1 MRVIITGGAGFIG
14 QRLTDALIEK
24 GHQITVFDHHP
35 PSSGVAFVQVDLAGQ
50 ELPAELFQNVDAII
64 HLAGRNIFARWNQQV
79 KKQIYDSR
87 IVGTRGLVKSLSKLA
102 RKPEVFIS
110 ASAVGFYGDRGEE
123 NMDESSTQGSD
134 FLAKVCTDW
143 EKEALVA
150 RNYGIRT
157 VQVRTAPVLGAGGLL
172 AKVAPLYKLGL
183 GGPLGS
189 GNHWFPWVH
198 LRDIVNIYVS
208 ALENSDIRGP
218 VNACSPHLVRNIEFS
233 RVLAQIMHR
242 PHLFKVPRWA
252 VRLVF
257 GDLADVVLSSQ
268 KVHPAV
274 LTRTGYQFVF
284 PYIRKALETLYR

>member
-87 IVGTRGLVKSLSKLA
+87 ILGTRSLVKSLAKLA

-123 NMDESSTQGSD
+123 NLDESSTQGGD
-134 FLAKVCTDW
+134 FLAKVCIDW
-143 EKEALVA
+143 EKEAQVA

-183 GGPLGS
+183 GGPLGR

-198 LRDIVNIYVS
+198 LQDIVNIYVF
-208 ALENSDIRGP
+208 ALENRDIRSP
-218 VNACSPHLVRNIEFS
+218 VNSCSPHLVRNLEFS
-233 RVLAQIMHR
+233 RILAQVMRR

-268 KVHPAV
+268 KVQPAV
-274 LTRTGYQFVF
+274 LTRSDYKFAF
-284 PYIRKALETLYR
+284 PNIRKALENLYR